1 LLTLFARG
9 VSTLGSPTAGTISL
23 LEPLT
28 AALLG
33 VVFLSEHLT
42 ATMAAGCVLIL
53 AGLVLAVTQTRQGP
67 APAAAVRQ
75 LPTS

>member
-1 LLTLFARG
+1 
-9 VSTLGSPTAGTISL
+9 VTISL

-53 AGLVLAVTQTRQGP
+53 AGLVLAVTQTRLAP

-75 LPTS
+75 LPRT